1 MLKKEKEERMQ
12 MEMICMDELVPEDH
26 LLRKIDDAM
35 NLNRIYDLVEDLYCH
50 KQRQTK
56 YRSGSI
62 V

>member
-35 NLNRIYDLVEDLYCH
+35 NSNRIYDLVEDLYRH